1 MCMYTRQYMSIY
13 PTDPQTPPTPPTTT
27 TGNKH
32 GTCSGLSQDAYF
44 KLALKGFLVVRFFAL
59 FSCFGALVD
68 CVTGWCLGVCFV

>member
-13 PTDPQTPPTPPTTT
+13 PTDPQTPPTPPTTTTTT

-59 FSCFGALVD
+59 LFLFWG
-68 CVTGWCLGVCFV
+68 LG